1 MTAKT
6 ITFGISKGGCSK
18 TTSAAIT
25 AHLLSQEAKVLCVDM
40 DSQGNLTSFL
50 TGENDICTVFD
61 EKTVL
66 EGIKNQDVT
75 PYIVKVKENLDIVPS
90 NDYLSL
96 LPRFLYSDYKG
107 NRNLALRKALEP
119 VMDNYDYIIIDTPP
133 SLSENTITS
142 LSASDYAVV
151 MFDGSLFCYHAISK
165 FIELCIAAKE
175 NGNPNLDVAGILL
188 AIVDPRTNDSKA
200 MTELIENEYKDIR
213 FETIITRR
221 AATKRLPIFG
231 FENNKEA
238 KNAVKDYELFV
249 KELKSRVNK

>member
-18 TTSAAIT
+18 TTSAGIT
-25 AHLLSQEAKVLCVDM
+25 AHLLSKEAKVLCIDM

-50 TGENDICTVFD
+50 TGESDICDIFD
-61 EKTVL
+61 EKTIL

-75 PYIVKVKENLDIVPS
+75 PYILNVKENLDIVPS

-96 LPRFLYSDYKG
+96 LPRFLYTDFKG
-107 NRNLALRKALEP
+107 NRNLALKKALQPIKES
-119 VMDNYDYIIIDTPP
+119 YDYIIIDTPP

-142 LSASDYAVV
+142 LSASDYSVI
-151 MFDGSLFCYHAISK
+151 MFDGSIFCYHAISK

-175 NGNPNLDVAGILL
+175 NGNPNLEIAGVLL

-200 MTELIENEYKDIR
+200 MIELIETEYKELR
-213 FETIITRR
+213 FDTIITRR

-238 KNAVKDYELFV
+238 NKAVKDYELFV
-249 KELKSRVNK
+249 KELKERVNK